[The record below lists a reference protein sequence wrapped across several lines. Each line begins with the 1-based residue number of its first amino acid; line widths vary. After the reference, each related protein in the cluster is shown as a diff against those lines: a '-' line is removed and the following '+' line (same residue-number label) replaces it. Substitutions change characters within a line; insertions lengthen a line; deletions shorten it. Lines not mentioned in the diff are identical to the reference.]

1 MFEEDIN
8 NYHLKAV
15 IRETK
20 SSVVHLAQY
29 KPNGS
34 FLVVKRSKEQTPTEF
49 QLTQVCPSIYL
60 KKNEKILTKIFLRTK

>member
-60 KKNEKILTKIFLRTK
+60 KKKRKNIDTNFS